1 MVELYFSTVFPNC
14 ISQLYFSTCRGG
26 SYPGYRGC
34 CSICPL
40 CLCIFNCISQLYVPT
55 VFLNCFS
62 TEFLNCFP
70 TVFLDCISQF
80 CISQLA
86 EEDPILDIGA
96 AVPSVPCVSVFSI
109 VFLNCMSQLYF
120 STVSQ
125 LNFSTVS
132 QLYFSI
138 VFLSSVFLNLRR
150 RILSW
155 ISGLLFHLSLVS
167 VLAAANVSLP
177 SQLSLSRVPEEE
189 TIQRG
194 DNIQGTETEQEQSV
208 SWYWRV
214 F

>member
-1 MVELYFSTVFPNC
+1 MQMPTDEDTVLNIESSFSICPALVSLYFPTVFSDACVLISISRTYPIFQRHLACASCKLCEFFQLHFSVLYFSTCGGVVFLYC
-14 ISQLYFSTCRGG
+14 ISQLYFST
-26 SYPGYRGC
+26 
-34 CSICPL
+34 
-40 CLCIFNCISQLYVPT
+40 
-55 VFLNCFS
+55 
-62 TEFLNCFP
+62 
-70 TVFLDCISQF
+70 
-80 CISQLA
+80 
-86 EEDPILDIGA
+86 
-96 AVPSVPCVSVFSI
+96 
-109 VFLNCMSQLYF
+109 
-120 STVSQ
+120 
-125 LNFSTVS
+125 
-132 QLYFSI
+132 
-138 VFLSSVFLNLRR
+138 VFLNLQR

>member
-1 MVELYFSTVFPNC
+1 MQNLEILNSLHGCFKIVKWIGFCQIYLLTSANTVTLY
-14 ISQLYFSTCRGG
+14 
-26 SYPGYRGC
+26 
-34 CSICPL
+34 SIAFL
-40 CLCIFNCISQLYVPT
+40 SS
-55 VFLNCFS
+55 VFLNLRRSC
-62 TEFLNCFP
+62 N
-70 TVFLDCISQF
+70 
-80 CISQLA
+80 
-86 EEDPILDIGA
+86 
-96 AVPSVPCVSVFSI
+96 
-109 VFLNCMSQLYF
+109 
-120 STVSQ
+120 
-125 LNFSTVS
+125 S

-138 VFLSSVFLNLRR
+138 VFLNLRR

-214 F
+214 FWWHKAKEPANIISELRNEQK